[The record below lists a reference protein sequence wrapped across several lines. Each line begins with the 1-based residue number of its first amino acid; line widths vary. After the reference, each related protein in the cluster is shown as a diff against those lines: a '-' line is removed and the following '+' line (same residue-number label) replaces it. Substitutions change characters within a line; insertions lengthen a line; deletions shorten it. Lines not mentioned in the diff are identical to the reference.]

1 MPMKKRV
8 ILLVLMLWGVVPAM
22 AQFAVGG
29 PLELLVEHSDP
40 NTAKL
45 LVRQHERGVYTLFLD
60 FHSTEN
66 MDIPK
71 LLSATIMGDG
81 AITTL
86 KPIDPRKSWDYTFAS
101 KWTRGIMNPTKVD
114 SNFLYR
120 LPYDKD
126 SIKKSFAIRYSGG
139 DSKIVNFNVIGFRME
154 RGDTIRAARS
164 GVVIDV
170 IDEFDPGDAEDEFTG
185 RVYNSIDIQHTDGT
199 IARYAVLEKGSMRV
213 ESGRMV
219 PTGMPIA
226 LAGSLDGEE
235 YQLRLHIYY
244 QRDNLRQITSLE
256 DHTITYYHVDP
267 MFDTSGGKM
276 TLRKGA
282 AYRNNY

>member
-1 MPMKKRV
+1 MKRYFVLLAVVLSGV
-8 ILLVLMLWGVVPAM
+8 ISTK
-22 AQFAVGG
+22 AQMYLGG
-29 PLELLVEHSDP
+29 PLELLIEHSDP
-40 NTAKL
+40 NTAHLK
-45 LVRQHERGVYTLFLD
+45 VMQHERGIYTLFLD

-66 MDIPK
+66 MEIPK

-81 AITTL
+81 VITTL
-86 KPIDPRKSWDYTFAS
+86 RPIDPRKSWDYTFAS
-101 KWTRGIMNPTKVD
+101 KWTRGLMNPAKVD

-139 DSKIVNFNVIGFRME
+139 KSKIVNFNVIGFRME
-154 RGDTIRAARS
+154 RGDTIRAVRP
-164 GVVIDV
+164 GVVIDI

-199 IARYAVLEKGSMRV
+199 IARYAVLEKGSMTV
-213 ESGRMV
+213 ESGSMV
-219 PTGMPIA
+219 HTGMPIA
-226 LAGSLDGEE
+226 LAGTLDGEE

-256 DHTITYYHVDP
+256 DHAITYYHIDP